1 MDFAQE
7 ATYGIAIRTTGNLP
21 PGDPLPDGCSLLQHT
36 PMNSTTE
43 NTHTMNQRL
52 NQPTQAIEQDL
63 NQLVHDAG
71 TLIAATADMAG
82 DQIGDARKRLS
93 CMLGRGREFCDLVLD
108 KALEGTKA
116 ADLAA
121 HKNLYQT
128 VAIGVGIGVVMGY
141 LFATRNRCACIR
153 E

>member
-1 MDFAQE
+1 M
-7 ATYGIAIRTTGNLP
+7 T
-21 PGDPLPDGCSLLQHT
+21 PDSHA
-36 PMNSTTE
+36 PKNSPA
-43 NTHTMNQRL
+43 NNNNTMNQRL
-52 NQPTQAIEQDL
+52 NKPTQAIEQDL

-93 CMLGRGREFCDLVLD
+93 CMLGHGREFCDRVLD

-121 HKNLYQT
+121 HRNLYQT
-128 VAIGVGIGVVMGY
+128 VAIGVGIGVIVGY
-141 LFATRNRCACIR
+141 LLAPSNRCACLR